1 MTLIFRDA
9 SACRHRRRALLL
21 TTLIFTIAA
30 TLPLQAQTAITATRG
45 EISMQYMLLIYNDP
59 KLEPAYGTPEFE
71 SMMGGFFALNERMKA
86 DKVLVGGEGLQ
97 GVETAT
103 SVRIRGGKVETMDGP
118 FAETREHLG
127 GYYVIEVPDLDS
139 ALRYAAMVPSVGW
152 GTVEVRPLMTYNPG
166 DE

>member
-9 SACRHRRRALLL
+9 SARLFRRRALLL
-21 TTLIFTIAA
+21 TSLIFTIAA

-45 EISMQYMLLIYNDP
+45 DTKMQYMLLIYNDP
-59 KLEPAYGTPEFE
+59 TLEPAYGTPEFE
-71 SMMGGFFALNERMKA
+71 AMMGGFFALNERMKA
-86 DKVLVGGEGLQ
+86 DNVLVSGEGLQ

-103 SVRIRGGKVETMDGP
+103 SVRVRAGKVETMDGP

-139 ALRYAAMVPSVGW
+139 ALRYAALVPSVAW
-152 GTVEVRPLMTYNPG
+152 GTVEVRPLMDYNPAA
-166 DE
+166 E